1 MRDPRVVC
9 GREKWE
15 KKKINR
21 SFARGE
27 NWVPPC
33 MALKKKKKL
42 ETIYQ
47 EDRNHKYMCIK

>member
-33 MALKKKKKL
+33 MALKKKKARNNL
-42 ETIYQ
+42 SGRQ
-47 EDRNHKYMCIK
+47 ES